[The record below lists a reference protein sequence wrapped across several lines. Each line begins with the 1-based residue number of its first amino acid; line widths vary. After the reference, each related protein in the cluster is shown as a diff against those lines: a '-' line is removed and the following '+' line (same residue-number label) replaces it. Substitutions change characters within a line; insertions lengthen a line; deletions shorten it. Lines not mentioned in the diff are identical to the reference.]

1 MAYWRFPYLFV
12 WDNSGESLGYNVS
25 EGGWIVIYTLKEIQE
40 RVAPIIGKY
49 RIPAMY
55 LFGSYARGE
64 AREESD
70 LDFLVD
76 TTGTELT
83 SLLKLGML
91 YCDLEAA
98 FEKEI
103 DIITVG
109 AIMQEPAMPSDIDF
123 KNTILNERVQLHD
136 VA

>member
-1 MAYWRFPYLFV
+1 M
-12 WDNSGESLGYNVS
+12 
-25 EGGWIVIYTLKEIQE
+25 IYTLKEIQE

-49 RIPAMY
+49 RIPAM
-55 LFGSYARGE
+55 
-64 AREESD
+64 
-70 LDFLVD
+70 
-76 TTGTELT
+76 
-83 SLLKLGML
+83 

-109 AIMQEPAMPSDIDF
+109 AIMQEPAMPSDMDF

>member
-1 MAYWRFPYLFV
+1 M
-12 WDNSGESLGYNVS
+12 
-25 EGGWIVIYTLKEIQE
+25 IYTLKEIQE

-109 AIMQEPAMPSDIDF
+109 VIMQEPAMPSDMDF

>member
-12 WDNSGESLGYNVS
+12 WDNSGESLGCNVS

-70 LDFLVD
+70 L
-76 TTGTELT
+76 
-83 SLLKLGML
+83 
-91 YCDLEAA
+91 EAA

-109 AIMQEPAMPSDIDF
+109 AIMQEPAMPSDMDF
-123 KNTILNERVQLHD
+123 KNTVLNERVQLYD

>member
-1 MAYWRFPYLFV
+1 MV
-12 WDNSGESLGYNVS
+12 
-25 EGGWIVIYTLKEIQE
+25 YTLKEIQQL
-40 RVAPIIGKY
+40 VLPIIQKY

-64 AREESD
+64 ATVDSD

-83 SLLKLGML
+83 SLLRLGAL
-91 YCDLEAA
+91 YCDLE
-98 FEKEI
+98 FIFNKKI
-103 DIITVG
+103 DLITVSS
-109 AIMQEPAMPSDIDF
+109 IMQDSIMESDEDF
-123 KNTILNERVQLHD
+123 RTTVLNERVKLHD

>member
-1 MAYWRFPYLFV
+1 M
-12 WDNSGESLGYNVS
+12 
-25 EGGWIVIYTLKEIQE
+25 IYTLKEIQE
-40 RVAPIIGKY
+40 RVAPLLESIAFRLCTCLAPTQEGRRGRKAIW
-49 RIPAMY
+49 I
-55 LFGSYARGE
+55 FGGYDWNG
-64 AREESD
+64 
-70 LDFLVD
+70 
-76 TTGTELT
+76 LT

-109 AIMQEPAMPSDIDF
+109 AIMQEPAMPSDMDF

>member
-1 MAYWRFPYLFV
+1 MDCDLYIERNPRTCCPHYWKVSHSGYVPV
-12 WDNSGESLGYNVS
+12 WL
-25 EGGWIVIYTLKEIQE
+25 LRK
-40 RVAPIIGKY
+40 
-49 RIPAMY
+49 
-55 LFGSYARGE
+55 RG

-109 AIMQEPAMPSDIDF
+109 AIMQEPAMPSDMDF
-123 KNTILNERVQLHD
+123 KNTILNERVQLYD

>member
-1 MAYWRFPYLFV
+1 MAYWRFPYPFV
-12 WDNSGESLGYNVS
+12 RDNSGESLG
-25 EGGWIVIYTLKEIQE
+25 
-40 RVAPIIGKY
+40 
-49 RIPAMY
+49 
-55 LFGSYARGE
+55 
-64 AREESD
+64 
-70 LDFLVD
+70 
-76 TTGTELT
+76 
-83 SLLKLGML
+83 LKLGML

-109 AIMQEPAMPSDIDF
+109 AIMQEPAMPSDMDF

>member
-1 MAYWRFPYLFV
+1 M
-12 WDNSGESLGYNVS
+12 
-25 EGGWIVIYTLKEIQE
+25 IYTLKEIQE

-55 LFGSYARGE
+55 LFGSYARGGGE
-64 AREESD
+64 GGKRFG
-70 LDFLVD
+70 FLVD

-109 AIMQEPAMPSDIDF
+109 AIMQEPAMPSDMDF